1 MAHEV
6 FIDAGA
12 WIALNDRGD
21 RFHPS
26 AVGYYQRVLRER
38 RSLVTTNLV
47 IAEAY
52 INIRRAGGYQP
63 AMRFLDSTRQ
73 SSRLTRV
80 YSDAGL
86 EAEADKLLR
95 RYADQDFSLTDAVSF
110 AVMQQRGI
118 TEAFAFDRHFVTA
131 GFALMPTAQKMSNCR
146 L

>member
-1 MAHEV
+1 MAHVV

-21 RFHPS
+21 RFHPL
-26 AVGYYQRVLRER
+26 AVEYYQRLLRER
-38 RSLVTTNLV
+38 RLLVTTNLV

-63 AMRFLDSTRQ
+63 AIRFLDSMRQ
-73 SSRLTRV
+73 SSRLTKV
-80 YSDAGL
+80 YADAAL
-86 EAEADKLLR
+86 EAEAEKLLR

-118 TEAFAFDRHFVTA
+118 PEAFGFDRRLTTV
-131 GFALMPTAQKMSNCR
+131 GIVLMPTV
-146 L
+146 

>member
-1 MAHEV
+1 MAHVV

-26 AVGYYQRVLRER
+26 AVEYYQRLLRER
-38 RSLVTTNLV
+38 SLLVTTNLV

-63 AMRFLDSTRQ
+63 AMRFLDSMRQ
-73 SSRLTRV
+73 SSRLTKV
-80 YSDAGL
+80 YADAGL
-86 EAEADKLLR
+86 EAEAEKLLR

-118 TEAFAFDRHFVTA
+118 TEVFGFDRHFATV
-131 GFALMPTAQKMSNCR
+131 GFVVLPPV
-146 L
+146 

>member
-6 FIDAGA
+6 FVDAGA

-26 AVGYYQRVLRER
+26 AVEYYQRLLRER
-38 RSLVTTNLV
+38 HLLVTTNLV
-47 IAEAY
+47 IAEAC

-73 SSRLTRV
+73 SSRLTKI
-80 YSDAGL
+80 YSDAML
-86 EAEADKLLR
+86 EAEAEKLLR

-118 TEAFAFDRHFVTA
+118 TEAFGFDRHFAAA
-131 GFALMPTAQKMSNCR
+131 GFVVLPTA
-146 L
+146 

>member
-6 FIDAGA
+6 FVDAGA

-38 RSLVTTNLV
+38 HLLVTTNLV

-73 SSRLTRV
+73 SSRLTKV
-80 YSDAGL
+80 YSDATL
-86 EAEADKLLR
+86 EAEAEKLLR

-110 AVMQQRGI
+110 VVMQQRYI
-118 TEAFAFDRHFVTA
+118 TEAFGFDRHFATV
-131 GFALMPTAQKMSNCR
+131 GFVVSPTA
-146 L
+146 

>member
-6 FIDAGA
+6 FVDAGA
-12 WIALNDRGD
+12 WISLNDRGD

-26 AVGYYQRVLRER
+26 AVEYYQRLLRER
-38 RSLVTTNLV
+38 RLLVTTNLV

-63 AMRFLDSTRQ
+63 AMRFLDSMRQ
-73 SSRLTRV
+73 SSRLNRV

-86 EAEADKLLR
+86 EAEAEKLLR

-118 TEAFAFDRHFVTA
+118 TEAFGFDHHFATV
-131 GFALMPTAQKMSNCR
+131 GFVVLPTA
-146 L
+146 